1 MPEVTKC
8 PNHVLN
14 LAQDVFVL
22 LLYLR
27 NLCLETL
34 ASLIDVGV
42 DGLERV

>member
-1 MPEVTKC
+1 MPEVTEC
-8 PNHVLN
+8 ANHIFN
-14 LAQDVFVL
+14 LAQDVLVL